1 MSATGHP
8 PTTTSAIA
16 TSPKTALDQPSAST
30 SAGGA
35 SARIAS
41 SKLRSPARQA
51 VYLQT
56 RVVSAVR
63 GRQGSGKVER
73 RSSPGQPE
81 GSVWLEAHIYCW
93 QEGKSELVD
102 EVCVCRGGAVRLHSP
117 PDGERRVV
125 TSGPPF
131 LRHLPCPPQLRH
143 LPCWPLPCHMPPHS
157 SGHRSMQRPG
167 IPRLHSHTSQ
177 S

>member
-1 MSATGHP
+1 M
-8 PTTTSAIA
+8 
-16 TSPKTALDQPSAST
+16 
-30 SAGGA
+30 
-35 SARIAS
+35 
-41 SKLRSPARQA
+41 
-51 VYLQT
+51 
-56 RVVSAVR
+56 VSAVR

-73 RSSPGQPE
+73 RRRPGLPE
-81 GSVWLEAHIYCW
+81 GAVCLTAHIYRW
-93 QEGKSELVD
+93 QEGKGGLVD
-102 EVCVCRGGAVRLHSP
+102 EDCACRGSAVRLHSP

-167 IPRLHSHTSQ
+167 IPRLVGRREEGGRRREEEEEEEENISTSQ
-177 S
+177 DEEEEEEEEEVYSQSVLLELR